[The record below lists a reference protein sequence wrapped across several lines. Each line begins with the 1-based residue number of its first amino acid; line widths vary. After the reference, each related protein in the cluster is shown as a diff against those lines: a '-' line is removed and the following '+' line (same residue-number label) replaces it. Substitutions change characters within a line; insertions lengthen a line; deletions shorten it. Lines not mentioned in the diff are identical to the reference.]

1 MNNYEL
7 NVYIPD
13 DANLNISI
21 GNFINLYSS
30 RKNSNEEFWL
40 LDVTYWSSI
49 NNIIEPLQHLKLDLD
64 DDLYLYFPTENA
76 LNIID
81 KKQFSIW
88 EYYEIHYSRPR
99 KILPY
104 GNWSEEVFVYHYSVM
119 LFPIIHICSCM
130 NRACE

>member
-104 GNWSEEVFVYHYSVM
+104 GNWSEEVFV
-119 LFPIIHICSCM
+119 
-130 NRACE
+130 